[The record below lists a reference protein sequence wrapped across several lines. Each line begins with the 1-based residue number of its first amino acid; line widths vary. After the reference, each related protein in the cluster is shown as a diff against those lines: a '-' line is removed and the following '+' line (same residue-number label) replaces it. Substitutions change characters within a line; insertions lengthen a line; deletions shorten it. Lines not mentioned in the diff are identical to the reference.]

1 MINFFLEMKI
11 IFLCGSAEPG
21 KDGVGD
27 YTRRFC
33 GELIR
38 TGHQAQIVSLCDK
51 QVNSFIS
58 QTQIIED
65 TPVLVSRIPITTL
78 YKQRL
83 VWTQT
88 ILKEE
93 APDWISLQFVPYSFH
108 AKGLPFWLPGFLKEV
123 KGKHKWQI
131 MFHELWIGI
140 EKSSSF
146 KNRLVG
152 LVQKQLLRKI
162 NKSIAPDQVA
172 TQAKIYQYYLSK
184 INIKADYLPLFGNVS
199 VTGTKKENLDLLV
212 FVVFATIHD
221 KAPFEDFIIDLKKE
235 MQGNEEGIKFIFIGR
250 NGDLLTSWTMI
261 LDQYDIGYD
270 LLGASSEEKIS
281 EILMNGDYGISST
294 PYKISDKSGVLAA
307 MREHQL
313 PIINVAKP
321 WVDQDDINISFNDI
335 VHYGKGNLQ
344 LNKFSGTADNSLS
357 NVCFSFLKSIA
368 NN

>member
-1 MINFFLEMKI
+1 MKI
-11 IFLCGSAEPG
+11 LFLCGSAEPG

-27 YTRRFC
+27 YTRRLA

-38 TGHQAQIVSLCDK
+38 TGHQAQILSLCDK

-65 TPVLVSRIPITTL
+65 TPVIVRRIPITTS

-83 VWTQT
+83 VWTQA

-108 AKGLPFWLPGFLKEV
+108 PKGLPFWLPGFLKEV
-123 KGKHKWQI
+123 KGKYKWQI

-146 KNRLVG
+146 KNKLVG

-221 KAPFEDFIIDLKKE
+221 KAPFEDFIIDLKEEFQGSHKE
-235 MQGNEEGIKFIFIGR
+235 SKFIFIGR
-250 NGDLLTSWTMI
+250 NGYLLSSWIQI
-261 LDQYDIGYD
+261 LEKYAIGYE
-270 LLGASSEEKIS
+270 LLGTSSEEKIS

-313 PIINVAKP
+313 PIINVAKL
-321 WVDQDDINISFNDI
+321 WIDQDALAISFKDI
-335 VHYGKGNLQ
+335 VHYKKGNLP
-344 LNKFSGTADNSLS
+344 LNKFSGIADNSLN
-357 NVCFSFLKSIA
+357 NVCFSFLKTIA